1 MQGLSKDNMEVFIPL
16 VLALSFF
23 FHSDD
28 LKQQN
33 KDLQTQ
39 LAYAEY
45 RNECL
50 TTYASV
56 LETEKGLDEYTEC
69 IDEDRFDKF
78 HKLNSTEEE

>member
-1 MQGLSKDNMEVFIPL
+1 MDIFLPL
-16 VLALSFF
+16 VLVLSFF

-33 KDLQTQ
+33 KDLKDQ

-56 LETEKGLDEYTEC
+56 LETDEGINEYTKC
-69 IDEDRFDKF
+69 IDEEQFEKF
-78 HKLNSTEEE
+78 QKLNEEN

>member
-1 MQGLSKDNMEVFIPL
+1 MQRKGYPKDNMDIFIPL
-16 VLALSFF
+16 VLVLSFF

-33 KDLQTQ
+33 KDLKDQ

-56 LETEKGLDEYTEC
+56 LETDEGINEYTEC
-69 IDEDRFDKF
+69 IDEEQFEKF
-78 HKLNSTEEE
+78 QKLNEEN